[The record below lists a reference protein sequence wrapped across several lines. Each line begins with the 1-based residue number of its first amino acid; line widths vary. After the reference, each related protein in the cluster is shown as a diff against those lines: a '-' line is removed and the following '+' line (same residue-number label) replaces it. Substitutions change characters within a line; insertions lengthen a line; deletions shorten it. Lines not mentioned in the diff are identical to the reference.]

1 MLFILTTDSGGT
13 VLNDKQQQ
21 QQQRVVILINNQ
33 LGTHTHTKHDSNT
46 VIIIIVLYVYESG
59 REYIGDNNSTCSSFS
74 SKCVCA
80 GVHTRGHVSSRLY
93 RKSE

>member
-21 QQQRVVILINNQ
+21 QQRVVILINNQ
-33 LGTHTHTKHDSNT
+33 LGTHTHVHDSNT

-93 RKSE
+93 RESE